1 MSRGRNVF
9 LVVCEAEDAA
19 ECVRALEPWA
29 WQDLH
34 AYLLENHCE
43 GGISGEVLG
52 MMLVEGAARY
62 ARALRGTA
70 EPQRSQRDA
79 EEEEGKI

>member
-29 WQDLH
+29 WRDL
-34 AYLLENHCE
+34 YSWLLRNYEEN
-43 GGISGEVLG
+43 GITGTVLG
-52 MMLVEGAARY
+52 LMLVEGARRY
-62 ARALRGTA
+62 A
-70 EPQRSQRDA
+70 DA
-79 EEEEGKI
+79 KHPSHVERRIEEGGEI

>member
-9 LVVCEAEDAA
+9 LVVCEAADAA

-29 WQDLH
+29 WQDLYS
-34 AYLLENHCE
+34 YLLENHCE
-43 GGISGEVLG
+43 GGISGQVLG

-62 ARALRGTA
+62 ARGLEVPATFEKG
-70 EPQRSQRDA
+70 
-79 EEEEGKI
+79 GKI